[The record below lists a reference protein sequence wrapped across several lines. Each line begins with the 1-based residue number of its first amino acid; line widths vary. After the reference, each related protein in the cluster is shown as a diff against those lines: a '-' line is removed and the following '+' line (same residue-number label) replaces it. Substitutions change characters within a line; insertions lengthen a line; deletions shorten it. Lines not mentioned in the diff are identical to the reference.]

1 MITQKRTQSLFFNK
15 LVFKIKLQEED
26 ESVDGLISEIF
37 GEDNNNNNNTGD
49 VENDNFGSFPED
61 DSNIWTEYLFSVIT
75 SKTLFLQTPS
85 PYSFLYSPCICS
97 FILFFLIFFYFDRMN
112 SENEEATFLEDRRFI
127 VGEREI
133 LQLIKKSICEQ
144 CTELIDKHTRRK
156 KDCSWY

>member
-49 VENDNFGSFPED
+49 VENYNFGSFPED

-97 FILFFLIFFYFDRMN
+97 FILFFLIFFTLIEWIQKMKNDILGRQ
-112 SENEEATFLEDRRFI
+112 TFYCGGKGNTTAHQKVNLRA
-127 VGEREI
+127 V
-133 LQLIKKSICEQ
+133 LWAY
-144 CTELIDKHTRRK
+144 IDEHTRRR
-156 KDCSWY
+156 KDCSWF